1 MPFPSGFKIGSKQ
14 TLKYYIKNI
23 YKDFIMIFFLFFFF
37 FTVDSDTIDE
47 VVLVKKI
54 KIYCSRLHH
63 ELVGVFQL
71 FN

>member
-1 MPFPSGFKIGSKQ
+1 
-14 TLKYYIKNI
+14 
-23 YKDFIMIFFLFFFF
+23 MIFIFFFF
-37 FTVDSDTIDE
+37 FTVDSNTTDE